1 MERPLFSLNII
12 KMMYIDVKTVKL
24 RPQLWWLCCNCAGA
38 SCLLEGYEVLASSPV
53 NFRFSNLETSYGI
66 LHWDTPE
73 VNSNTYSTTFLLSWN
88 IYII

>member
-1 MERPLFSLNII
+1 MEKPQFSQII
-12 KMMYIDVKTVKL
+12 VKMIDVKTATKGIATKKTCPKL
-24 RPQLWWLCCNCAGA
+24 YWLCCNCAGA

-73 VNSNTYSTTFLLSWN
+73 VTLVTSVLTFGTF
-88 IYII
+88 